1 MAISK
6 SKKQEILQELQT
18 SFKDAKSVMFSKYSG
33 ISVSDFS
40 KVRTA
45 LREQNVECRVAKK
58 TLIKLAAKEL
68 GVEELPAES
77 LDGPIA
83 VIFSYDDELS
93 GAKLIDKMSKDYAQL
108 ELTGGILEGEAFG
121 PETAKAYA
129 AIPSKEELY
138 AKLLGSMR
146 APISGFHGVLHGT
159 MRQFVGT
166 LQAIADEKQ

>member
-6 SKKQEILQELQT
+6 SKKNDILQELQQ
-18 SFKDAKSVMFSKYSG
+18 SFKEARSVMFSKYSG
-33 ISVSDFS
+33 ISVSGFS

-68 GVEELPAES
+68 GVDELPAGS
-77 LDGPIA
+77 LEGPIA

-93 GAKLIDKMSKDYAQL
+93 GAKLIDKMSKDFEQL
-108 ELTGGILEGEAFG
+108 ELTGGILDGQAFG
-121 PETAKAYA
+121 PAEAKAYA
-129 AIPSKEELY
+129 SIPSKEELY
-138 AKLLGSMR
+138 AKLLGSMQ

-166 LQAIADEKQ
+166 MQAIADKNQ

>member
-6 SKKQEILQELQT
+6 SKKNDILQELQQ
-18 SFKDAKSVMFSKYSG
+18 SFKEAKSVMFSKYSG

-68 GVEELPAES
+68 GVEQLPEGS
-77 LDGPIA
+77 LEGPIA
-83 VIFSYDDELS
+83 VIFSYEDELS
-93 GAKLIDKMSKDYAQL
+93 GAKLIDKMSKDYSQL
-108 ELTGGILEGEAFG
+108 ELTGGIMEGAAFG
-121 PETAKAYA
+121 PAEAKAYA

-138 AKLLGSMR
+138 AKLLGSMQ

-166 LQAIADEKQ
+166 LQAIADKE

>member
-6 SKKQEILQELQT
+6 SKKNEILHELTQ

-40 KVRTA
+40 KVRST
-45 LREQNVECRVAKK
+45 LRESNVECRVAKK

-77 LDGPIA
+77 LEGPI
-83 VIFSYDDELS
+83 VVVFSYEDELS
-93 GAKLIDKMSKDYAQL
+93 GAKLIDKMSKDFKHL

-121 PETAKAYA
+121 PAEAKAYA
-129 AIPSKEELY
+129 SIPSKEELY

-166 LQAIADEKQ
+166 MQAIADKNQ

>member
-6 SKKQEILQELQT
+6 SKKNDILQELQQ
-18 SFKDAKSVMFSKYSG
+18 SFKEAKSVMFSKYSG
-33 ISVSDFS
+33 ISVSGLS

-68 GVEELPAES
+68 GVEQLPEGS
-77 LDGPIA
+77 LEGPIA
-83 VIFSYDDELS
+83 VIFSYEDELS
-93 GAKLIDKMSKDYAQL
+93 GAKLIDKMSKDYSQL
-108 ELTGGILEGEAFG
+108 ELTGGIMEGAAFG
-121 PETAKAYA
+121 PAEAKAYA

-166 LQAIADEKQ
+166 LQAIADKE

>member
-6 SKKQEILQELQT
+6 SKKNEILQELQQ
-18 SFKDAKSVMFSKYSG
+18 SFKEAKSVMFSKYSG
-33 ISVSDFS
+33 ISVSGFS

-68 GVEELPAES
+68 GVDELPAES

-93 GAKLIDKMSKDYAQL
+93 GAKLIDKMSKDFEQL
-108 ELTGGILEGEAFG
+108 ELTGGIDKF
-121 PETAKAYA
+121 
-129 AIPSKEELY
+129 
-138 AKLLGSMR
+138 LGMQLR
-146 APISGFHGVLHGT
+146 ALNSNSISNEVII
-159 MRQFVGT
+159 T
-166 LQAIADEKQ
+166 LRGYTSFY

>member
-6 SKKQEILQELQT
+6 SKKNDILQELQQ
-18 SFKDAKSVMFSKYSG
+18 SFKEAKSVMFSKYSG
-33 ISVSDFS
+33 ISVSGFS

-68 GVEELPAES
+68 GVEQLPEGS
-77 LDGPIA
+77 LEGPIA
-83 VIFSYDDELS
+83 VIFSYEDELS
-93 GAKLIDKMSKDYAQL
+93 GAKLIDKMSKDYSQL
-108 ELTGGILEGEAFG
+108 ELTGGIMEGAAFG
-121 PETAKAYA
+121 PAEAKAYA

-166 LQAIADEKQ
+166 LQAIADKE